1 MARMTTIG
9 SCVSDTN
16 DVFSRMRTI
25 EVSMTTIAN
34 DNTNSNI
41 SSDEF
46 WEWHTGKTLVDEAS
60 ASLDNV
66 RSDEFWEWHT
76 DKTHASASLDDV
88 SSDEFWE
95 WHTDK

>member
-1 MARMTTIG
+1 MTTVGSCGDDMARMTTIG
-9 SCVSDTN
+9 SCVSVD
-16 DVFSRMRTI
+16 

-60 ASLDNV
+60 ASLDDV
-66 RSDEFWEWHT
+66 SSDEFWEWHT
-76 DKTHASASLDDV
+76 GKTLVDGASASLDDV

-95 WHTDK
+95 WH